1 MLRALSALEP
11 DPRSTTRPVNKM
23 FDFVVTLV
31 DRKAESESPRTLEL
45 SLAAENDLF
54 FPGSSKTVTQVESIG
69 ATPVVVTLDRKKIT
83 GPGKGLSSFRVSL
96 REAGSDAVLV
106 FCMIGLDG

>member
-1 MLRALSALEP
+1 MLRAVSPMEP
-11 DPRSTTRPVNKM
+11 DPRSTTRPVNET

-31 DRKAESESPRTLEL
+31 DRKAERKSQRTLEL

-54 FPGSSKTVTQVESIG
+54 FPGGSKTVTQVESIG
-69 ATPVVVTLDRKKIT
+69 DTPVEVTLDRKKII
-83 GPGKGLSSFRVSL
+83 GPGKDLSSFRVTL
-96 REAGSDAVLV
+96 REEGSDADLV